1 MNKRT
6 TDQWEAL
13 LGGLEGVTLEAGHQ
27 TFPAFDDDPD
37 QSPVD
42 MPCVWIAGMEGKW
55 SNIGAPDNLVPVL
68 AASIDSVAEVVRLRR
83 AIAELAAEERATA
96 DDEFFPV
103 HLRDLCRA
111 YADDLDRI
119 LEEDND
125 E

>member
-1 MNKRT
+1 MTKRT

-13 LGGLEGVTLEAGHQ
+13 LDGLEGVTLDAGHQ

-42 MPCVWIAGMEGKW
+42 LPCVRVKGMATW
-55 SNIGAPDNLVPVL
+55 STIGAPSNLVPIL

-83 AIAELAAEERATA
+83 AIAELAAEERDTA

-111 YADDLDRI
+111 YADDLSRI
-119 LEEDND
+119 LEGDTD